1 MIKVPLPLLTHKIML
16 IERGRG
22 ASQKKFLHLYTG
34 RLHPE
39 VQTLTLKYTHVYQ
52 IGAPFI
58 IIPRAKLHPFLIPQG

>member
-1 MIKVPLPLLTHKIML
+1 ML
-16 IERGRG
+16 IGRGRGRGRG

-39 VQTLTLKYTHVYQ
+39 VQTLTLEYTHVYQ